1 MEAYANA
8 LLYAIPFFS
17 ILVIVEIAYGY
28 FVKNQTHNVNDTVSS
43 ISSGLTSI
51 IKDSLGLAVILISY
65 PFLVENLALFNVSET
80 WYAYLLAFIAIDFAS
95 YWNHRLSHKINFFW
109 NQHVIHHSSEEF
121 NLACALRQSISNILG
136 YFPLLLI
143 PAALIGIPFKIIAIL
158 SPIHLFAQFWYH
170 TKHIGKLG
178 FLEYI
183 IVTPSQHRVHHAI
196 NPEYID
202 KNLAA
207 VFCVWDRIFGTFQEE
222 LDEVPPVFGVLKPAA
237 TWNPILIN
245 FQHLWRLIKDA
256 WRTNSYYDKLRI
268 WFMPTGWRPKD
279 VSKKYPVTIIE
290 NVYQFE
296 KYNTETSISL
306 QIWSIIQMII
316 TIFLMLFLFYNFGNI
331 LETGG
336 FPMILLYGAIVFIGI
351 YSYTSLLDTY
361 KYTIVFELVKLTLGL
376 FAILFFKD
384 WFGLNSYFYYGNM
397 VMGMYFVASFLA
409 TIYFSFVERKF
420 VTSKA
425 ITI

>member
-8 LLYAIPFFS
+8 LLYAIPFFF
-17 ILVIVEIAYGY
+17 ILVLVEIAYGY
-28 FVKNQTHNVNDTVSS
+28 FVKNQTHTVNDTISS

-65 PFLVENLALFNVSET
+65 PFLLKNLAIFTISET
-80 WYAYLLAFIAIDFAS
+80 WYAYVLAFIAIDFAS

-143 PAALIGIPFKIIAIL
+143 PAALLGVPYKAIAIL
-158 SPIHLFAQFWYH
+158 TPIHLFAQFWYH

-207 VFCVWDRIFGTFQEE
+207 IFCVWDRMFGTFQEE
-222 LDEVPPVFGVLKPAA
+222 LDDVPPVFGVLKPAS

-256 WRTNSYYDKLRI
+256 WRTNNYYDKLRI
-268 WFMPTGWRPKD
+268 WFMPTGWRPSD
-279 VSKKYPVTIIE
+279 VKEKYPVTIVE
-290 NVYQFE
+290 DVYHLE
-296 KYNTETSISL
+296 KYNTPTSIPL
-306 QIWSIIQMII
+306 QIWSTIQLLVSIL
-316 TIFLMLFLFYNFGNI
+316 LMLFLFYNFGNI
-331 LETGG
+331 KSSYGYSMLLVYG
-336 FPMILLYGAIVFIGI
+336 FIVFIGI
-351 YSYTSLLDTY
+351 YSYTSLLDKY
-361 KYTIVFELVKLTLGL
+361 KYTILFETIKVVL
-376 FAILFFKD
+376 AITVIIYCKD
-384 WFGLNSYFYYGNM
+384 WFGINSYFQYGSITIAS
-397 VMGMYFVASFLA
+397 YFVISFLA
-409 TIYFSFVERKF
+409 TIYFSYIEKMS
-420 VTSKA
+420 VTSKTVA
-425 ITI
+425 V

>member
-17 ILVIVEIAYGY
+17 VLVIVEIIYGY
-28 FVKNQTHNVNDTVSS
+28 VVKNQTHTVVDTISS

-51 IKDSLGLAVILISY
+51 VKNSLGLAVILISY
-65 PFLVENLALFNVSET
+65 PFLVESLALFSISET

-95 YWNHRLSHKINFFW
+95 YWNHRLSHKVNFFW

-143 PAALIGIPFKIIAIL
+143 PAALLGIPFKIIAIL

-207 VFCVWDRIFGTFQEE
+207 VFCIWDRAFGTFQEE
-222 LDEVPPVFGVLKPAA
+222 LDDVPPVYGVLKPAA
-237 TWNPILIN
+237 TWNPIVIN
-245 FQHLWRLIKDA
+245 FQHIWRLFKDA
-256 WRTNSYYDKLRI
+256 WHTKSYYDKLRI
-268 WFMPTGWRPKD
+268 WIMPTGWRPKD
-279 VSKKYPVTIIE
+279 VREKYPVRIIE
-290 NVYQFE
+290 NVYSFQ
-296 KYNTETSISL
+296 KYATTTSKAL
-306 QIWSIIQMII
+306 QIWSAFQLIF
-316 TIFLMLFLFYNFGNI
+316 TILLMLFLFYNFGNI
-331 LETGG
+331 LENNGY
-336 FPMILLYGAIVFIGI
+336 PMMLLYGIIVFVGI
-351 YSYTSLLDTY
+351 YSYTSLMDTY
-361 KYTIVFELVKLTLGL
+361 KFTIIFETIKVALGL
-376 FAILFFKD
+376 YVIFSLGD
-384 WFGLNSYFYYGNM
+384 WYGINSYLSYGSLLM
-397 VMGMYFVASFLA
+397 AAYFVVSFLA
-409 TIYFSFVERKF
+409 TIYFSFVEKRF
-420 VTSKA
+420 VSSDA
-425 ITI
+425 IVV

>member
-8 LLYAIPFFS
+8 LLYAIPFFT
-17 ILVIVEIAYGY
+17 ILVITEITYGY
-28 FVKNQTHNVNDTVSS
+28 FVKNQTHTVNDTISS

-65 PFLVENLALFNVSET
+65 PFLLEYLAVYTISET
-80 WYAYLLAFIAIDFAS
+80 WYAYLLAFIIIDFAS

-121 NLACALRQSISNILG
+121 NLACALRQSISNLLG

-143 PAALIGIPFKIIAIL
+143 PAAIIGVPYKAIAIL
-158 SPIHLFAQFWYH
+158 TPIHLFAQFWYH

-207 VFCVWDRIFGTFQEE
+207 IFCVWDRIFGTFQEE
-222 LDEVPPVFGVLKPAA
+222 LEEVPPVYGVLKPAA
-237 TWNPILIN
+237 TWNPVLIN

-256 WRTNSYYDKLRI
+256 WRTNNYFDKLRI
-268 WFMPTGWRPKD
+268 WFMPTGWRPED
-279 VSKKYPVTIIE
+279 VKEKYPIKIIE
-290 NVYQFE
+290 NVYSVE
-296 KYNTETSISL
+296 KYNTATSVSL
-306 QIWSIIQMII
+306 QVWSAIQLVI
-316 TIFLMLFLFYNFGNI
+316 TILLMLFLFYNFGNI
-331 LETGG
+331 LQTSGYS
-336 FPMILLYGAIVFIGI
+336 MLVLYGGIVFVGI
-351 YSYTSLLDTY
+351 YSYTSLLDNY
-361 KYTIVFELVKLTLGL
+361 KYTIVFEAVKVILG
-376 FAILFFKD
+376 FYVIFTFND
-384 WFGLNSYFYYGNM
+384 WYGINSYFQYGSILM
-397 VMGMYFVASFLA
+397 AAYFTISFLM
-409 TIYFSFVERKF
+409 TIYFSYAEKMWVSPKT
-420 VTSKA
+420 VSA
-425 ITI
+425 